1 MVAHNWLC
9 LPTLVKLIPT
19 LELRHSPT
27 DVHGLTYC
35 IHSSIDSFTSSGLEL
50 CVTLRHHP
58 FLRTRISQWTSGWM
72 VCANASWCRMY
83 LWSLFRENILRGNTF
98 ISTYQAS
105 SLHSSVH
112 WNVLIGCFESCGW
125 CNVAFTLLPSNMR
138 QHYNCLSLAWKK
150 THTWSPKYH
159 FEGVL
164 MVLSPPVAMETLEL
178 KNRS

>member
-9 LPTLVKLIPT
+9 LPISVNLAKTLSHRYAWANLLHT
-19 LELRHSPT
+19 FLHW
-27 DVHGLTYC
+27 
-35 IHSSIDSFTSSGLEL
+35 DSFTSSGLGL

-58 FLRTRISQWTSGWM
+58 FLRTRIPQWTSGWM
-72 VCANASWCRMY
+72 VCANASWCRMC
-83 LWSLFRENILRGNTF
+83 LWSLFRENILRGNNTF

-112 WNVLIGCFESCGW
+112 WNVLIGCFESRGW

-150 THTWSPKYH
+150 THTWSRKYH

-164 MVLSPPVAMETLEL
+164 MVLSPPVAVETLEL
-178 KNRS
+178 KSRS